1 MNLCTNALQAMEHG
15 GMLTVV
21 LDREAVRER
30 RLLSHGTLSPGAHV
44 RLCVSDTGRGIPPAV
59 LERMFDPFFTTK
71 GVGDGT
77 GLGLSLV
84 HGIVADFGGAIDVK
98 TQAGVG
104 TTFTVWLPASG
115 ETPRLLAEPVGELPQ
130 GNGETVMIV
139 DDQRSLV
146 ALAEETLAALGYE
159 PVGFDSS
166 GAAVQAFRAEPQRF
180 DLVLTDET
188 MPDLAGTELAREI
201 RQLRPNI
208 SIILMSGYSDSELSE
223 RA

>member
-1 MNLCTNALQAMEHG
+1 M
-15 GMLTVV
+15 
-21 LDREAVRER
+21 
-30 RLLSHGTLSPGAHV
+30 
-44 RLCVSDTGRGIPPAV
+44 
-59 LERMFDPFFTTK
+59 
-71 GVGDGT
+71 
-77 GLGLSLV
+77 
-84 HGIVADFGGAIDVK
+84 VANFGGAIDVA

-159 PVGFDSS
+159 PAGFDSS
-166 GAAVQAFRAEPQRF
+166 VAALEAFRAEPGAF

-188 MPDLAGTELAREI
+188 MPDLSGVELAREM
-201 RQLRPNI
+201 RRVRPELPI
-208 SIILMSGYSDSELSE
+208 VLMSGYSGAQLAE
-223 RA
+223 RAQAAGGAEGLRKPLARG

>member
-1 MNLCTNALQAMEHG
+1 
-15 GMLTVV
+15 
-21 LDREAVRER
+21 
-30 RLLSHGTLSPGAHV
+30 
-44 RLCVSDTGRGIPPAV
+44 
-59 LERMFDPFFTTK
+59 MFDPCFTTK

-98 TQAGVG
+98 TQAGAG
-104 TTFTVWLPASG
+104 TSFPVWLPASG
-115 ETPRLLAEPVGELPQ
+115 ETQRLLAEPVGELAQ
-130 GNGETVMIV
+130 GEGETVMIV

-166 GAAVQAFRAEPQRF
+166 VAALQAVRAEPQRF

-188 MPDLAGTELAREI
+188 LADPNGVGLGREI
-201 RQLRPNI
+201 PRGRPEVPI
-208 SIILMSGYSDSELSE
+208 VAVS
-223 RA
+223 AV

>member
-1 MNLCTNALQAMEHG
+1 M
-15 GMLTVV
+15 
-21 LDREAVRER
+21 
-30 RLLSHGTLSPGAHV
+30 
-44 RLCVSDTGRGIPPAV
+44 SDTGSGIAPAV

-84 HGIVADFGGAIDVK
+84 HGIVADFGGAIDVA

-104 TTFTVWLPASG
+104 TSFTVWLPISG

-166 GAAVQAFRAEPQRF
+166 VAALQAFRADPQRF

-188 MPDLAGTELAREI
+188 MPDMSGVELVREV
-201 RQLRPNI
+201 RRVRPELPI
-208 SIILMSGYSDSELSE
+208 VLMSGYSGAQLTARARAAGAGEVLRKPLVRRDIAEALGRALRVSDDS
-223 RA
+223 R